1 MRRWWWPFPDD
12 KDLAETIEAFAPH
25 LADEI
30 WERAG
35 GEGLVGSSRW
45 PKPDPGA
52 LVQRIVRV
60 AVQINGKLR
69 GQVDVA
75 ADASEEAIAEAA
87 SSDANV
93 ARHLEGKTLRK
104 QIVVPGRLINF
115 VVSG

>member
-1 MRRWWWPFPDD
+1 MTNKFENSTTEE
-12 KDLAETIEAFAPH
+12 LQAEI
-25 LADEI
+25 DS
-30 WERAG
+30 
-35 GEGLVGSSRW
+35 GSSRW

-52 LVQRIVRV
+52 LEQRVVRM

-69 GQVDVA
+69 GQVEVA